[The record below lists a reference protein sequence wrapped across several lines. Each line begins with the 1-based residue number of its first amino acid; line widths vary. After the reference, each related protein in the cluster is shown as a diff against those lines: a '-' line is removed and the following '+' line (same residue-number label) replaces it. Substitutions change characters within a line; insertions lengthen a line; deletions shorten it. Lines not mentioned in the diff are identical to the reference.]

1 MDRRP
6 TGRENISSSD
16 SGLAHEGPPALRPAR
31 TGTALSSSPSTS
43 GFRGHGAEKPSTWK
57 VVAKIL
63 PRWLMIVAV
72 SFSFYGIL
80 YHYSRLPVFTKTDKR
95 VFNGLSTGISIG
107 LGVAVAS
114 SLDGMVGDLR
124 WWILSRR
131 FRSRHKVESIL
142 QADSM
147 MSLLKLAY
155 RTRRKSI
162 HSAVFFWGLL
172 ILVSRTARDFYPG
185 LITDSWRGIQGS
197 QVTVASIGLCYS
209 TDTAEKNALMEPGTV
224 FIPNLSSIQAGDIV
238 NDTTT
243 SLGAQQFMANN
254 YGIISTASK
263 PGNNFSEI
271 PRDRIIVRPGDPP
284 TFCEGAVCRYLFKE
298 LSLDPAQP
306 DDESLISVTTTRT
319 IDATTTCNAWPVVSG
334 GDGSVK
340 RISVAMD
347 QGDKEVTIPALIG
360 TNATIYMTD
369 TTQNCGDGCTLLS
382 AFEAS
387 ATAAWYYQCNVTVGA
402 VTNATRPEH
411 QASNSLRTLMADS
424 IALQG
429 YAASSFAGDSEPQ
442 YQTYPS
448 ESLFG
453 RAVNGGA
460 DQLAQIISR
469 FTIGAMASFADNNK
483 LIQVDGEA
491 PRRGVELDLTHPGI
505 ILFLLL
511 LIIGMTLFL
520 EIFMAIWA
528 NRVVIPPDS
537 PLAVAQVLREMTMNR
552 PHNQLNLKSYPTGK
566 SMTDRK
572 GEPLWRYRST
582 LVPGVGMYDLYME
595 GSVSYHNGQDE
606 IEMTG
611 S

>member
-6 TGRENISSSD
+6 TEREDPFSSD
-16 SGLAHEGPPALRPAR
+16 SGPAHEAPPGYRPGR
-31 TGTALSSSPSTS
+31 TDTAQLSTSPSS
-43 GFRGHGAEKPSTWK
+43 FRGHGAEKPSTWK

-72 SFSFYGIL
+72 AFSFYGVL
-80 YHYSRLPVFTKTDKR
+80 YHYSHLPVFTKTDKR

-147 MSLLKLAY
+147 VSLLKLAY

-162 HSAVFFWGLL
+162 HTAVLLWGL
-172 ILVSRTARDFYPG
+172 
-185 LITDSWRGIQGS
+185 GS

-209 TDTAEKNALMEPGTV
+209 TDTAEKNPLMETGKV

-243 SLGAQQFMANN
+243 SLGAQQYMANN
-254 YGIISTASK
+254 FGIISTASK
-263 PGNNFSEI
+263 PGNNFSDIHQE
-271 PRDRIIVRPGDPP
+271 RTIVRPGDPS
-284 TFCEGAVCRYLFKE
+284 TFCEGSVCRYVFKE

-306 DDESLISVTTTRT
+306 DGESLISVTTTRT
-319 IDATTTCNAWPVVSG
+319 IDASTTCNAWPVVSG
-334 GDGSVK
+334 GEGSE
-340 RISVAMD
+340 RSISVAMP
-347 QGDKEVTIPALIG
+347 QGNRDVSIPTRIG

-387 ATAAWYYQCNVTVGA
+387 ATAPWYYQCNATVGP

-411 QASNSLRTLMADS
+411 QASNELRTLMADS

-460 DQLAQIISR
+460 DQMAQIISR
-469 FTIGAMASFADNNK
+469 FTIGAMAAFADNNK

-520 EIFMAIWA
+520 EIFMAVWA

-552 PHNQLNLKSYPTGK
+552 PRTQLRSYPTSDGK
-566 SMTDRK
+566 SLTDRK
-572 GEPLWRYRST
+572 GEPLWRYRCT
-582 LVPGVGMYDLYME
+582 PMPGVGMYDLYME
-595 GSVSYHNGQDE
+595 GSVSRHNAQDE

-611 S
+611 A

>member
-31 TGTALSSSPSTS
+31 TGTAPSSSPSS
-43 GFRGHGAEKPSTWK
+43 SAFRGHGAEKPSTWK

-162 HSAVFFWGLL
+162 HSAVFFWGFL
-172 ILVSRTARDFYPG
+172 IL
-185 LITDSWRGIQGS
+185 
-197 QVTVASIGLCYS
+197 
-209 TDTAEKNALMEPGTV
+209 NALMEPGTV

-271 PRDRIIVRPGDPP
+271 PQDRMIVRPGDPP

-340 RISVAMD
+340 KISVAMD